1 MRSVRMGTTMNK
13 LLAAAAAL
21 VAVAVVPANA
31 QKFDFSPVKPQAI
44 TKAKIKTDLLGFRIE
59 MNSAGGARSAED
71 SGLQEGDGRVRRRPQ
86 RHRLRPALRRPTR
99 FVRRRRVGRTVSGVG
114 IMTP

>member
-13 LLAAAAAL
+13 LLVAAAAL

-59 MNSAGGARSAED
+59 MTRQEATDQLKTLGCKKVTDEYAGALNAIGCALPA
-71 SGLQEGDGRVRRRPQ
+71 GD
-86 RHRLRPALRRPTR
+86 RH
-99 FVRRRRVGRTVSGVG
+99 VS
-114 IMTP
+114 

>member
-59 MNSAGGARSAED
+59 MTRQEAIDQLKTLGCKKVTDEYAGALNAIGCALPA
-71 SGLQEGDGRVRRRPQ
+71 GD
-86 RHRLRPALRRPTR
+86 RH
-99 FVRRRRVGRTVSGVG
+99 VS
-114 IMTP
+114 